1 MNKALRIKMCRMGLA
16 VFIALLVQHYAGLTQ
31 GFWVPMT
38 TMIVLQASLG
48 STLRRGLQRFLGT
61 LLGILIGSAIV
72 IFVHQD
78 WLAQTLL
85 VLTVFLAFYAKAFN
99 ITNYGIFVVPLSAMV
114 VMLIA
119 TVAPNETL
127 HLIPARCYDTGLG
140 ALIAVIMS
148 ALFLP
153 TGQIRALKESFIR
166 TEEAITQY
174 LLSFQKDAKSLTD
187 ARNLLEQSLSNNRT
201 LYADA
206 FYEIVW
212 LPKKRRAL
220 HKTMLG
226 FEETAQLLCGLE
238 NVYAEADHALKL
250 DILKTTRS
258 LAKGKPRTNSTE
270 AQSASS
276 ELWGHYAKGLNAACQ
291 EKASG

>member
-1 MNKALRIKMCRMGLA
+1 MNKALPIKMLRMGLA
-16 VFIALLVQHYAGLTQ
+16 VFIALLVQDYAGLTQ

-61 LLGILIGSAIV
+61 LLGILIGSTIV
-72 IFVHQD
+72 VFIHD
-78 WLAQTLL
+78 AWLAQALL

-148 ALFLP
+148 AVFFP
-153 TGQIRALKESFIR
+153 VGQIRTLKESFIR
-166 TEEAITQY
+166 TENAVKQY
-174 LLSFQKDAKSLTD
+174 LLSFQKDAKSLND
-187 ARNLLEQSLSNNRT
+187 ARNLLEQSLSENRT

-220 HKTMLG
+220 HETMLG
-226 FEETAQLLCGLE
+226 FEKTAQLLCGLE

-250 DILKTTRS
+250 QILKATRALS
-258 LAKGKPRTNSTE
+258 KARKATPHKDDQKPSETLWHQYLAALE
-270 AQSASS
+270 ANHLAEIQA
-276 ELWGHYAKGLNAACQ
+276 
-291 EKASG
+291 